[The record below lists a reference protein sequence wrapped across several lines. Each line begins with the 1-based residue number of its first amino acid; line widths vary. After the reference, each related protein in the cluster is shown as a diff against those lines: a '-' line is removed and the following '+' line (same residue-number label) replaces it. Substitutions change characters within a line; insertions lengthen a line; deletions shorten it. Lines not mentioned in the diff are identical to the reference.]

1 MLHGMIINAHSVVYR
16 DTFVIP
22 DNRYYYNCV
31 AKVLAVVSFLS
42 FFSFFSSH
50 LCGCIDTV
58 NTKI

>member
-31 AKVLAVVSFLS
+31 AKVLAVVSF
-42 FFSFFSSH
+42 FFFLFFF
-50 LCGCIDTV
+50 LLTFVDVLIP
-58 NTKI
+58 